1 MTIPWRFI
9 VAGVLVWFAWRGGVM
24 EFDWPD
30 DVPAN
35 VEVDVAKPSD
45 EVVAWV
51 KGVDPDRILPED
63 RAYLSSFYSSMAF
76 VLRRDAELNEP
87 VITTTAKFAELQAGS
102 LGFAIDAGDVGQYPG
117 LGQSLDRAFFAA
129 AGDEDTSMTP
139 ALRERIAAVCD
150 GLAWRF
156 WINGEE

>member
-1 MTIPWRFI
+1 
-9 VAGVLVWFAWRGGVM
+9 
-24 EFDWPD
+24 
-30 DVPAN
+30 
-35 VEVDVAKPSD
+35 
-45 EVVAWV
+45 
-51 KGVDPDRILPED
+51 
-63 RAYLSSFYSSMAF
+63 MAF

-117 LGQSLDRAFFAA
+117 LGQSLDRVFFAA
-129 AGDEDTSMTP
+129 AGDDDTSMTP

-156 WINGEE
+156 WMNGEE